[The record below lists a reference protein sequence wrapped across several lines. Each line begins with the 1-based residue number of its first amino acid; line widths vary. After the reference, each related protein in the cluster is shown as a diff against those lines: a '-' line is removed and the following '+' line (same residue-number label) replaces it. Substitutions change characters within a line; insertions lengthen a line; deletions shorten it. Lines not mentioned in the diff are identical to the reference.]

1 MKKIVVIMLCA
12 LGVTFSANAQN
23 KFGHIS
29 INEVVNLMTE
39 RDSAVVQ
46 LNRYQAELIEEMEAM
61 QTEYNNKI
69 NTYQQ
74 KQATWSTAVRESKE
88 AELQEIVQR
97 IQTFE
102 QTATNDLNNLQNS
115 LMSPIYQKAQDAID
129 KVAKSRGLVFVFDT
143 TTVLYIDAA
152 QSTDLLPLVKTE
164 LGIPAAKVSP
174 TVIE

>member
-1 MKKIVVIMLCA
+1 MLCA
-12 LGVTFSANAQN
+12 FAVSFSANAQN

-29 INEVVNLMTE
+29 ISEVVNLMTE
-39 RDSAVVQ
+39 RDSAIVQ
-46 LNRYQAELIEEMEAM
+46 LSRYQAELVEEMEAM

-97 IQTFE
+97 IQNFE
-102 QTATNDLNNLQNS
+102 QSATNDLNNLQNS
-115 LMSPIYQKAQDAID
+115 LMAPIYQKAQDAID
-129 KVAKSRGLVFVFDT
+129 KIAKSRGLTFVFDT
-143 TTVLYIDAA
+143 TTLLYFDAS
-152 QSTDLLPLVKTE
+152 QSTDLLPLVKAE

-174 TVIE
+174 SVIE